1 MKNPYATVLDMQRQA
16 WEATADLADKSRVA
30 PDRTETVENIEVG
43 QTPSEVVYE
52 ENKLELLHYE
62 SQTEE
67 QHDVPILIVYALINK
82 PYILDLQPDRSVVRT
97 LLEAGFDVYLI
108 DWGEPS
114 KLDRSLS
121 LDDYVN
127 RYIDNCVDVV
137 RERSGQDSINV
148 LGYCMGGTKSA
159 MYASLYPEK
168 VKNLGLMAAGLCFA
182 GEGGVLELWGGEEF
196 YDPETVT
203 ETFGNVPA
211 EFLDVGF
218 ALMDP
223 VANNVTKYVRFY
235 DNMEDE
241 EFVENF
247 ARMERWL
254 DEGIDVAGEAYEE
267 FIGDIY
273 QDNKLYNNELYL
285 GGEHVD
291 ISNIDMPV
299 LQIVAEYD
307 HLIPPGASKPFNE
320 VIGSDDTEVLE
331 FATGHIGMSV
341 SSRSHEELWPQVSEW
356 FEERSD
362 GESEAQRASD
372 SRAAEPRDTDVDS
385 EPETPGAEDADA
397 ALAEDVAGDESGA
410 EDLADGGTSIETG
423 GSSVD
428 AEPTDLDVETSDRH
442 GEDRSDE
449 EILERGE
456 DDVQDEPA
464 EPGEMTID
472 EGVAEETTDED
483 VDAES
488 AIASET
494 DDLTDLNGV
503 GQAYADDLSEAGI
516 DTFAQLADADAAELA
531 ADTGISPSRI
541 EDWIEQ
547 ARSR

>member
-1 MKNPYATVLDMQRQA
+1 MNPYTTALDFQRQA
-16 WEATADLADKSRVA
+16 WEAAADLADKSQVA
-30 PDRTETVENIEVG
+30 PDRTETIENIEVG

-62 SQTEE
+62 AQTEE
-67 QHDVPILIVYALINK
+67 QHDIPILIVYALINK
-82 PYILDLQPDRSVVRT
+82 PYILDLQPDRSVVRQ
-97 LLEAGFDVYLI
+97 LLDAGFDVYLI

-137 RERSGQDSINV
+137 RERSGQDEINI

-182 GEGGVLELWGGEEF
+182 GEGGVLELWGAEDY
-196 YDPETVT
+196 YDPEAVT
-203 ETFGNVPA
+203 ETFDNVPA

-235 DNMEDE
+235 DNVEDE
-241 EFVENF
+241 DFVENF

-267 FIGDIY
+267 FIRDIY
-273 QDNKLYNNELYL
+273 QENKLYNNELYL

-291 ISNIDMPV
+291 LSNVDMPV

-320 VIGSDDTEVLE
+320 VIASDDTEIME

-341 SSRSHEELWPQVSEW
+341 SSRSHAELWPDVCEW
-356 FEERSD
+356 FEERSN
-362 GESEAQRASD
+362 GTEVE
-372 SRAAEPRDTDVDS
+372 S
-385 EPETPGAEDADA
+385 EPETPEPKETDA
-397 ALAEDVAGDESGA
+397 ALAEDVAGDESGP
-410 EDLADGGTSIETG
+410 EDLTDGGSG
-423 GSSVD
+423 L
-428 AEPTDLDVETSDRH
+428 EPTSGTDAHLDAETSDHH
-442 GEDRSDE
+442 GTDRSDE
-449 EILERGE
+449 EIVERAEGN
-456 DDVQDEPA
+456 VQDAPA
-464 EPGEMTID
+464 EPGEMTVD
-472 EGVAEETTDED
+472 DDVAEEVTDE
-483 VDAES
+483 ES
-488 AIASET
+488 AIEQEE
-494 DDLTDLNGV
+494 DDLTALNGV
-503 GQAYADDLSEAGI
+503 GQAYAEDLHEAGI
-516 DTFAQLADADAAELA
+516 ETFEELAAADAAELA
-531 ADTGISPSRI
+531 AETGISPSRI

-547 ARSR
+547 AENR